1 MARPLPQPDRL
12 TQPFWD
18 AINARRLEI
27 QRCAD
32 CGRYYHPPVAICAPC
47 LSTELHFER
56 VSGRGRIHSWAM
68 AHDARLRGVVELLPF
83 ALAQVELDEAPGILL
98 LSNIPGAADDE
109 LHIGMPVQVE
119 FEEIGAGQLI
129 PQFRPVS

>member
-1 MARPLPQPDRL
+1 MARPLPQADAL

-27 QRCAD
+27 QRCAGCD
-32 CGRYYHPPVAICAPC
+32 RYHHPPVAICARC

-56 VSGRGRIHSWAM
+56 VSGRGRIVSWVL

-83 ALAQVELDEAPGILL
+83 ALAQVQLEDAPEVVLI
-98 LSNIPGAADDE
+98 SNLPGAALDE
-109 LHIGMPVQVE
+109 LHIGMPVEVD
-119 FEEIGAGQLI
+119 FEDIGSGQLI
-129 PQFRPVS
+129 PQFRPAT